1 MLYREL
7 QHQGSHPR
15 KNVRPFWLI
24 ALIQCLLIFPLY
36 LHAQQTTPEEVQ
48 SAVIYKL
55 AHYIKWPNDADIK
68 LFRIGFVGNN
78 KKLLAELQKASKFVK
93 IHGRQAQVTAIEPTD
108 IDGKQFQIVFVGKTA
123 NERLTEIANSI
134 RRTDTL
140 LISEDSEFR
149 QYFMINLVHEGQQ
162 LPFEI
167 NRSNVV
173 FERLKM
179 DKDILLLGGS
189 ELDVAE
195 LLHESEQRL
204 KQLKENLVERQFL
217 LDEKNQQLKIQASKH
232 KQQLAKATN
241 ELQKKKAQI
250 VDGESKLSALLNEY
264 TEAANSLLSKQ
275 SELKTKQENLAGTIV
290 TLDNKEKKI
299 ISLSEIIEE
308 NNAILERQEKDL
320 TLRKIENIR
329 QSATISTQRNWLLLL
344 GIGLMVFTILMIA
357 ILFINQAR
365 KKSNLKV
372 IETSGALAI
381 AKEEAEQANREKS
394 LFLAKMSHEIRTPM
408 SGVIG
413 MSELLGDTD
422 LSGEQKKYNE
432 VVLASGQ
439 TLLTVINDILDYSK
453 IEAGKMQLE
462 SVSVSLQKVVWEILK
477 MFQLSTKKYHVTLM
491 SDISPELPKIVL
503 GDPTRL
509 RQILSNLVSNALKF
523 TEHGEIVVAAKPQPG
538 AAGMIRFSVSDT
550 GTGMTAEQQ
559 AKLFSA
565 FSQTESSTARKY
577 GGTGLGLA
585 ICKQLSELMGGGIDV
600 ESTEGQG
607 STFSVNIHL
616 PEDTSIILKPDP
628 TDRYVMGKKLLIV
641 DDNSAY
647 GELLEKYGRR
657 HGMHAEYVG
666 TIGQAFQALESAYQ
680 QQSPFDLLLSD
691 LNMPDQDGILF
702 AQKLAVKKFG
712 NIPFILITASSIP
725 PSGDALKGSNILLS
739 TGKPLVE
746 SEFLEIIIRGLG
758 ISFEPISTQ
767 QAKINADNDRD
778 AANHLPPLNILVA
791 EDNPVVRQV
800 IKGMLGKCNQQP
812 IFAIDGLEAVA
823 AVKSA
828 GKPFDLIFMDCEM
841 PEMDGLT
848 ASREIRAW
856 EANSD
861 KPRTPI
867 IALTAHVLEEQIKR
881 CKDSGMDE
889 FMVKPVDIKLLRN
902 VLIEAARK
910 KISLVG

>member
-15 KNVRPFWLI
+15 KNVRSFWLV
-24 ALIQCLLIFPLY
+24 ALIQCLLILPHH

-48 SAVIYKL
+48 SAIIYKL
-55 AHYIKWPNDADIK
+55 AHYIEWPNDADIK
-68 LFRIGFVGNN
+68 LFHIGFVGDN
-78 KKLLAELQKASKFVK
+78 KKLLAELQRASKFVK
-93 IHGRQAQVTAIEPTD
+93 IHGRQAQVTAIEPTP
-108 IDGKQFQIVFVGKTA
+108 IDGNRFQIVFVGNTA
-123 NERLTEIANSI
+123 NEKLTEIANSI

-149 QYFMINLVHEGQQ
+149 QYFMINLVHGGLQ
-162 LPFEI
+162 LTFEI

-173 FERLKM
+173 FEHLKM
-179 DKDILLLGGS
+179 EKDILLLGGS

-204 KQLKENLVERQFL
+204 NQLKENLVERQSL
-217 LDEKNQQLKIQASKH
+217 LDEKNRQLKIQASRH
-232 KQQLAKATN
+232 SRQQTKVTK
-241 ELQKKKAQI
+241 ELQEKKEKI
-250 VDGESKLSALLNEY
+250 VDGEKKLSALLNEY
-264 TEAANSLLSKQ
+264 TEAAKSLLSKQ
-275 SELKTKQENLAGTIV
+275 TELKNKQGNLARTIV
-290 TLDNKEKKI
+290 TLDSKEKRI

-320 TLRKIENIR
+320 GLRKIENIR
-329 QSATISTQRNWLLLL
+329 QSVTISTQRDWLLLL
-344 GIGLMVFTILMIA
+344 GIGLMVFATLMIA
-357 ILFINQAR
+357 ILFINHAR

-372 IETSGALAI
+372 IETSRALAI

-413 MSELLGDTD
+413 MSELLGDTN
-422 LSGEQKKYNE
+422 LSTEQQKYNE

-462 SVSVSLQKVVWEILK
+462 SVPINLQKVVWEILK
-477 MFQLSTKKYHVTLM
+477 MFQLSTKKPQVTLM
-491 SDISPELPKIVL
+491 SDISPDLPKIVL

-523 TEHGEIVVAAKPQPG
+523 TEQGQIFVAAEPQSG
-538 AAGMIRFSVSDT
+538 AAGMVKFSVSDT
-550 GTGMTAEQQ
+550 GIGMTEEQQ
-559 AKLFSA
+559 VELFSV
-565 FSQTESSTARKY
+565 FSQSESSTARKY

-607 STFSVNIHL
+607 STFSVSMYL
-616 PEDTSIILKPDP
+616 PEDIKIILKADP

-657 HGMHAEYVG
+657 HGMHAEYVN
-666 TIGQAFQALESAYQ
+666 TIGRAFQVLESAHQ
-680 QQSPFDLLLSD
+680 EKRPFDLLLSD
-691 LNMPDQDGILF
+691 LNMPDHDGIIF
-702 AQKLAVKKFG
+702 AQKLAAKDYG

-758 ISFEPISTQ
+758 ISFKPISAQ
-767 QAKINADNDRD
+767 QEKTNADNDRD
-778 AANHLPPLNILVA
+778 DASHLQPLNILVA
-791 EDNPVVRQV
+791 EDNPVVRLV

-812 IFAIDGLEAVA
+812 IFAIDGQEAVV

-828 GKPFDLIFMDCEM
+828 VQPFDLIFMDCEM

-856 EANSD
+856 EANNE
-861 KPRTPI
+861 KPRIPI
-867 IALTAHVLEEQIKR
+867 IALTAHVLEEQIR
-881 CKDSGMDE
+881 LCKDSGMDE

-910 KISLVG
+910 KLAS